1 MEKLWMEEIVEALS
15 KAFPEAR
22 IGTERVRQGFKAP
35 CFLLRTEKASVL
47 KELGNRYRGEAA
59 FSLRYFP
66 EAEDAFSGAA
76 VGEKARE
83 ALETVA
89 DGKATKIII
98 PSEIQGLAGLAAS
111 AKTILS
117 DKPEA

>member
-1 MEKLWMEEIVEALS
+1 M
-15 KAFPEAR
+15 
-22 IGTERVRQGFKAP
+22 RQGFKAP

-66 EAEDAFSGAA
+66 EAEDALSGAA

-83 ALETVA
+83 ALEGCVGFRELSVKAETDGTLSMTAAFSAVGFRVEEPA
-89 DGKATKIII
+89 AAMEKMDLQLAFRAAAGKAG
-98 PSEIQGLAGLAAS
+98 E
-111 AKTILS
+111 
-117 DKPEA
+117 